1 MGKEPLHHDGDRP
14 YDARPMSIWQRFPNV
29 ATSLA
34 KAGSVIG
41 FLRGLASGDRV
52 RAPEKSVAF
61 TIGLIALS
69 AKMAKSDGVVTSD
82 EVEAFNQVMRVP
94 PEEAERVRQVFDLA
108 KQDVAGYDS
117 YARQIAELLADD
129 RAMMLQVLEG
139 LFVVAAADG
148 VLHER
153 EETFLRSVSDIFG
166 LPPSEFRYVRALF
179 VRDAGNPY
187 EILGVAPS
195 ATDAEIK
202 ARHRKLV
209 AQIHPDRLAGQGE
222 RIEIIEAANR
232 KLAAINAAFD
242 TLRKERGI

>member
-1 MGKEPLHHDGDRP
+1 MRFLVPLAIAMIALASPVAAQQVETPVAFDSAGRVRTLTP
-14 YDARPMSIWQRFPNV
+14 QLVERYGLAAPAWPVAGAFVEARLYALSGGGQVVVSGNKSAVERAVEI
-29 ATSLA
+29 A
-34 KAGSVIG
+34 KAKG
-41 FLRGLASGDRV
+41 
-52 RAPEKSVAF
+52 
-61 TIGLIALS
+61 
-69 AKMAKSDGVVTSD
+69 
-82 EVEAFNQVMRVP
+82 
-94 PEEAERVRQVFDLA
+94 
-108 KQDVAGYDS
+108 
-117 YARQIAELLADD
+117 AR

-187 EILGVAPS
+187 EILGVSPTAS
-195 ATDAEIK
+195 DAEIK
-202 ARHRKLV
+202 SRHRKLV

-222 RIEIIEAANR
+222 RLEIIEAANR
-232 KLAAINAAFD
+232 KLAAINAAYD

>member
-1 MGKEPLHHDGDRP
+1 
-14 YDARPMSIWQRFPNV
+14 MSIWQRFPNV

-34 KAGSVIG
+34 KAGSVLG
-41 FLRGLASGDRV
+41 FLRGLAGGDRT
-52 RAPEKSVAF
+52 RDPQNTVAF

-82 EVEAFNQVMRVP
+82 EVAAFNQVMRVP
-94 PEEAERVRQVFDLA
+94 ADEADRVRQVFDLA
-108 KQDVAGYDS
+108 KQDVAGFDS
-117 YARQIAELLADD
+117 YARQLSDLLTGD
-129 RAMMLQVLEG
+129 RAVLLQVLEG

-153 EETFLRSVSDIFG
+153 EETFLRAVGDIFAIS
-166 LPPSEFRYVRALF
+166 PSEFRYVRALF

-187 EILGVAPS
+187 EILGIGPS
-195 ATDAEIK
+195 ASDAEIK

-209 AQIHPDRLAGQGE
+209 AAIHPDRLSGQGE
-222 RIEIIEAANR
+222 RLEIVEAATR

-242 TLRKERGI
+242 TLRKERGL

>member
-1 MGKEPLHHDGDRP
+1 
-14 YDARPMSIWQRFPNV
+14 
-29 ATSLA
+29 LA

-41 FLRGLASGDRV
+41 FLRGLASGGAQAD
-52 RAPEKSVAF
+52 PQNSVAF

-82 EVEAFNQVMRVP
+82 EIDAFTKVMRVA
-94 PEEAERVRQVFDLA
+94 PEDTERVRQVFDLA

-117 YARQIAELLADD
+117 YARQIADLLAGNRDVL
-129 RAMMLQVLEG
+129 LQVLEG

-153 EETFLRSVSDIFG
+153 EEEFLRSVSEIFAI
-166 LPPSEFRYVRALF
+166 PPTEFRYVRALF

-187 EILGVAPS
+187 EILGIAPS
-195 ATDAEIK
+195 ASDADIK

-209 AQIHPDRLAGQGE
+209 VQVHPDRLAGQGE
-222 RIEIIEAANR
+222 SYELIEAANR

-242 TLRKERGI
+242 TLRKERGF

>member
-1 MGKEPLHHDGDRP
+1 
-14 YDARPMSIWQRFPNV
+14 MSIWQRFPNV

-34 KAGSVIG
+34 KAGSVLG
-41 FLRGLASGDRV
+41 FLRGLAGGDRT
-52 RAPEKSVAF
+52 RDPQNTVAF

-82 EVEAFNQVMRVP
+82 EVAAFNQVMRVP
-94 PEEAERVRQVFDLA
+94 ADEADRVRQVFDLA
-108 KQDVAGYDS
+108 KQDVAGFDS
-117 YARQIAELLADD
+117 YARQLADLLTGD
-129 RAMMLQVLEG
+129 RAVLLQVLEG

-153 EETFLRSVSDIFG
+153 EETFLRAVADIFAIS
-166 LPPSEFRYVRALF
+166 PSEFRYVRALF

-187 EILGVAPS
+187 EILGIGPS
-195 ATDAEIK
+195 ASDAEIK

-209 AQIHPDRLAGQGE
+209 AAIHPDRLSGQGE
-222 RIEIIEAANR
+222 RLEIVEAATR

-242 TLRKERGI
+242 TLRKERGL

>member
-1 MGKEPLHHDGDRP
+1 MT
-14 YDARPMSIWQRFPNV
+14 IWQRFPNI

-41 FLRGLASGDRV
+41 YLRSLTGTDKPPV
-52 RAPEKSVAF
+52 PQQTVAF

-82 EVEAFNQVMRVP
+82 EVDAFNQVMRVP
-94 PEEAERVRQVFDLA
+94 PEEADRVRQVFDLA
-108 KQDVAGYDS
+108 KQDIAGYDS
-117 YARQIAELLADD
+117 YARQIAELLAGDQAL
-129 RAMMLQVLEG
+129 RLQVLEG

-153 EETFLRSVSDIFG
+153 EEAFLRSVSDIFG
-166 LPPSEFRYVRALF
+166 IPPSDFRYVRALF

-187 EILGVAPS
+187 EILGLAPS
-195 ATDAEIK
+195 ASDAEIK

-209 AQIHPDRLAGQGE
+209 VQIHPDRLSGRSEAVE
-222 RIEIIEAANR
+222 LIEAANR

-242 TLRKERGI
+242 TLRKERGF

>member
-1 MGKEPLHHDGDRP
+1 
-14 YDARPMSIWQRFPNV
+14 MSIWQRFPNV

-41 FLRGLASGDRV
+41 FLRGLAGGNDK
-52 RAPEKSVAF
+52 APDPQHSVAF

-82 EVEAFNQVMRVP
+82 EVDAFTRVMRIA
-94 PEEAERVRQVFDLA
+94 PEDEDRVRQVFDLA

-117 YARQIAELLADD
+117 YARQIADLLAGD
-129 RAMMLQVLEG
+129 RTILLQVLEG

-153 EETFLRSVSDIFG
+153 EEEFLRSVSDIFAI
-166 LPPSEFRYVRALF
+166 PPTEFRYVRALF

-187 EILGVAPS
+187 EILGIAPS
-195 ATDAEIK
+195 ASDADIK

-209 AQIHPDRLAGQGE
+209 IQVHPDRLSGLGE
-222 RIEIIEAANR
+222 RPELIEAANR

-242 TLRKERGI
+242 SLRKERGF